1 MSLGRLQHEGD
12 LERFMRGFLLRPE
25 VRAGLQ
31 TGVPNWHNGS
41 GAPAADVGDDGDYYL
56 DTATK
61 TVYNK
66 QSGAW
71 V

>member
-1 MSLGRLQHEGD
+1 MSLGRLQNEGD
-12 LERFMRGFLLRPE
+12 LERFLTGFLLRPE
-25 VRAGLQ
+25 VRAGLR
-31 TGVPNWHNGS
+31 TGVAVWHNGV
-41 GAPAADVGDDGDYYL
+41 GAPTADIGDDGDYYL

-61 TVYNK
+61 TAYVK